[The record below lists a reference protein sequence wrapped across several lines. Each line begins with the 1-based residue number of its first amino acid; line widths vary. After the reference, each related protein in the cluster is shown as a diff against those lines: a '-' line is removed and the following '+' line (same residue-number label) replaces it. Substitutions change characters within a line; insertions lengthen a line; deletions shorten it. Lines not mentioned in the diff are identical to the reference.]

1 MKGINIKPTF
11 LETNIDLSKFI
22 FLFNVIVEFEKN
34 VTIEI
39 KSSYIFLSILLDVN
53 VLELYL
59 K

>member
-34 VTIEI
+34 V
-39 KSSYIFLSILLDVN
+39 ILHFPFHSPGCQRS
-53 VLELYL
+53 
-59 K
+59 